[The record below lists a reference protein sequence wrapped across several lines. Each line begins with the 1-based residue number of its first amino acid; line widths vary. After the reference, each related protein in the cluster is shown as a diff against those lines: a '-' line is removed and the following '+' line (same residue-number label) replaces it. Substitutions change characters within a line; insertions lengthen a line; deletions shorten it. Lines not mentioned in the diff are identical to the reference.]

1 MEEVLNLTPDEQ
13 IDIYRAIKKML
24 IAKQKITLLSLA
36 MATEMDMQYLFD
48 NLEDIITLLESASAE
63 LKIR

>member
-1 MEEVLNLTPDEQ
+1 MDAIEHLTPDEQ
-13 IDIYRAIKKML
+13 IDLYRAIKRML

-36 MATEMDMQYLFD
+36 MATGMEMQYLFD

>member
-24 IAKQKITLLSLA
+24 IARQKITLLSLA
-36 MATEMDMQYLFD
+36 MATGMDMQYLFD

>member
-24 IAKQKITLLSLA
+24 IARQKITLLSLA
-36 MATEMDMQYLFD
+36 MATGMEMQYLFD
-48 NLEDIITLLESASAE
+48 NLEGIITLLESASAE

>member
-13 IDIYRAIKKML
+13 IDTYRAIKKML

-36 MATEMDMQYLFD
+36 MATGIDMQYLFD

>member
-13 IDIYRAIKKML
+13 IDIYSAIKKML

-36 MATEMDMQYLFD
+36 MATGMDMQYLFD

>member
-24 IAKQKITLLSLA
+24 IVKQKITLLSLA
-36 MATEMDMQYLFD
+36 MATGIDMQYLFD

>member
-36 MATEMDMQYLFD
+36 MATGINMQYLFD
-48 NLEDIITLLESASAE
+48 NLEDIIILLESASAE

>member
-36 MATEMDMQYLFD
+36 MATGMDMQYLFD

>member
-1 MEEVLNLTPDEQ
+1 MDAIEHLTPDEQ
-13 IDIYRAIKKML
+13 IDLYRAIKKML
-24 IAKQKITLLSLA
+24 IAKQKVTLLSLA
-36 MATEMDMQYLFD
+36 MATGMEMTYLFD

>member
-1 MEEVLNLTPDEQ
+1 MEEILNLTPDEQ
-13 IDIYRAIKKML
+13 IDLYRAIKKML
-24 IAKQKITLLSLA
+24 IAKQKVTLLSLS
-36 MATEMDMQYLFD
+36 MATGIPMPYLFD

>member
-36 MATEMDMQYLFD
+36 MATGIDMQYLFD

>member
-36 MATEMDMQYLFD
+36 MATGINMQYLFD